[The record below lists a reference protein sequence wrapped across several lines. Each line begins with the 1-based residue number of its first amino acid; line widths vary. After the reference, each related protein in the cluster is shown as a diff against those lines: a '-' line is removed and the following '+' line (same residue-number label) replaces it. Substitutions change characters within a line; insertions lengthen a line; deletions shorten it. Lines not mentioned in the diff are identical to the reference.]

1 MSKWSS
7 PDSAIESE
15 WLQALKQG
23 DRNAFTQLYDFYWQR
38 LFTVAYNYT
47 RSRETA
53 QELVQEVF
61 MSLWVK
67 REELVV
73 RTNLESYLYG
83 AIRFRL
89 YDLLD
94 KQKSA
99 SLYADYAAY
108 TQTAAEETT
117 EQQLAFAETTALIQ
131 QQIDTFPE
139 TTRQVFLLS
148 RFEGLSVAQIA
159 ENLHLS
165 PKAIEYHI
173 TKALRLL
180 RLHLTDI
187 CLLLLY
193 MGCM

>member
-1 MSKWSS
+1 MSRWSL
-7 PDSAIESE
+7 PDTTMELE
-15 WLQALKQG
+15 WLEALKKG
-23 DRNAFTQLYDFYWQR
+23 DREAFTQLYDFYWQR

-47 RSRETA
+47 RSRDTA

-61 MSLWVK
+61 MSIWIK

-89 YDLLD
+89 YDMLD

-108 TQTAAEETT
+108 TQSTTEETT
-117 EQQLAFAETTALIQ
+117 EQQMAFSETTALIQ
-131 QQIDTFPE
+131 QQIDAFPE

-187 CLLLLY
+187 YLFLIYFEL
-193 MGCM
+193 